1 MMYWAPTSSCWIA
14 RVVVVTPI
22 PFYCFAMSTHEAPP
36 IPFDAF
42 TLRGDGAKY
51 LEWLRSG
58 IDEHAIVAVTD
69 AMGVITYANDQF
81 CKISGYTRQ
90 ELIGQTHRLLKSG
103 VHTAEFYIELW
114 NTITAGNIWHG
125 AICNRAKDGSFYW
138 MECTIMP
145 FLGGDGKPQGYL
157 ALRTDV
163 TRLKSAEENTA
174 RFVHDYGEQAA
185 QLNKVRSQLQI
196 FFEQGPVG
204 LSWREIGADGLPGAN
219 YFNPRFCE
227 IIGLSAEDARD
238 IENVRKSTHPEDWN
252 KQQALSRALYAG
264 NGDRYSLE
272 KRYIHKDGRVVWANL
287 TVVVLRNAA
296 GRVTNHFG
304 MLEDITARHEAEV
317 ELRRSE
323 ARWRTYLQTASEILY
338 AITPEGLIKFAT
350 HAWTAKLGHKIDEVL
365 GHAYVDFV
373 HPDDLAHFTAFV
385 NQTLEKGTNDGG
397 IEYRIRHK
405 EGYWIWHA
413 STGSAYTDRDGRRA
427 FFGVGRDISIRRR
440 AQEELK
446 ASLAKREELE
456 QIINRSPSVV
466 VLWKAEHNWPVEYV
480 SQSVRQFG
488 YQPDEFTSRKLS
500 FRGITH
506 PDDRE
511 RVGVEVDVH
520 AAAGHKEY
528 NQEYRIVCADGSLR
542 WVDDHTV
549 VRFDPAGQVTHH
561 EGLINDITARKDAE
575 NRERDL
581 RERDLRLAG
590 EVQYHLRPHVFPDIG
605 EVEIEALSQPSTH
618 LGGDYYD
625 VLAVDGRRWGF
636 VIADVAGKG
645 PAAALMMAACRATL
659 RLCAVGEPSAAVVV
673 KRVNR
678 ALHGDMPRGMFIS
691 LFYGI
696 LDLDTNRF
704 NYVRAGHEPALLL
717 RAGGGEP
724 ELLAAGGLA
733 LGFDEGPIFDATIE
747 SGEVELKPGDLLALY
762 TDGITEAANVAGDE
776 FGRERFAQ
784 ALARHEQTTLVKMV
798 DKLDRY
804 LRQFSVLAQR
814 NDDRTLLLVRPR

>member
-1 MMYWAPTSSCWIA
+1 
-14 RVVVVTPI
+14 
-22 PFYCFAMSTHEAPP
+22 MSTHEVSPV
-36 IPFDAF
+36 PFDAVP
-42 TLRGDGAKY
+42 LSGDGAKY
-51 LEWLRSG
+51 LEWLRRG
-58 IDEHAIVAVTD
+58 INEHAIVAVTD
-69 AMGVITYANDQF
+69 AQGVITYANGRF
-81 CKISGYTRQ
+81 CETSGYTRH
-90 ELIGQTHRLLKSG
+90 ELMGQTHRLLKSG
-103 VHTAEFYIELW
+103 IHPAEFYADLW
-114 NTITAGNIWHG
+114 RSITGGRVWHG
-125 AICNRAKDGSFYW
+125 TICNRTKAGGFYW

-145 FLGGDGKPQGYL
+145 LLGSDGKPQGYL
-157 ALRTDV
+157 TLCTDV
-163 TRLKSAEENTA
+163 TGLKSAEETA
-174 RFVHDYGEQAA
+174 ARLAHDYAEQASL
-185 QLNKVRSQLQI
+185 LNNARSQLQV
-196 FFEQGPVG
+196 FFEHGPVG
-204 LSWREIGADGLPGAN
+204 LSWREMSADGLPVGN
-219 YFNPRFCE
+219 YVNSRFCE
-227 IIGLSAEDARD
+227 IVGLSAEEARD
-238 IENVRKSTHPEDWN
+238 MKNIQQSTHPEDWA
-252 KQQALSRALYAG
+252 KQEELAHALYAG

-287 TVVVLRNAA
+287 TVVVLRNAV
-296 GRVTNHFG
+296 GRVIHHFG
-304 MLEDITARHEAEV
+304 MLEDVTARHEAEV

-365 GHAYVDFV
+365 GHAYTDFV
-373 HPDDLAHFTAFV
+373 HPDDLACFTAFV
-385 NQTLEKGTNDGG
+385 SETLEKGTNAGG
-397 IEYRIRHK
+397 IEYRVHHK
-405 EGYWIWHA
+405 DGYWIWHA

-427 FFGVGRDISIRRR
+427 FFGVGRDISIRRK
-440 AQEELK
+440 AQDELK

-466 VLWKAEHNWPVEYV
+466 VLWKAENNWPVEYV
-480 SQSVRQFG
+480 SQSIRQFG
-488 YQPDEFTSRKLS
+488 YQPEEFTSRKLS
-500 FRGITH
+500 FRSITH

-520 AAAGHKEY
+520 AAAGHREY
-528 NQEYRIVCADGSLR
+528 NQEYRVVCADGSVR

-549 VRFDPAGQVTHH
+549 VRFDSAGQVTHH
-561 EGLINDITARKDAE
+561 EGLITDITARKDAE
-575 NRERDL
+575 DRERDL

-590 EVQYHLRPHVFPDIG
+590 EVQHHLRPHVFPDIG

-625 VLAVDGRRWGF
+625 VLAVDKRRWGF

-659 RLCAVGEPSAAVVV
+659 RLCAVGEPSAAVVA

-678 ALHGDMPRGMFIS
+678 ALHGDMPLGMFIS

-717 RAGGGEP
+717 RADGGEP

-733 LGFDEGPIFDATIE
+733 LGFDDGPVFDATLE
-747 SGEVELKPGDLLALY
+747 AGEVELRPGDLLALY
-762 TDGITEAANVAGDE
+762 TDGITEAANAVGDE
-776 FGRERFAQ
+776 FGRDRFAQ
-784 ALARHEQTTLVKMV
+784 VLARHEQTSLAKMV

-804 LRQFSVLAQR
+804 LRQFSALAQR
-814 NDDRTLLLVRPR
+814 NDDRTLLLIRPR